1 MCLCLLV
8 VVNIIVYKYV
18 HTKKNSIF
26 SPIEKNGFRIM
37 EDRTAKKQLGN
48 CWNVLRTVS
57 RSGTV
62 GTISK
67 KVSSKK
73 HLQGENSSRS
83 KLEQF
88 QFKYQPFLSF
98 RPVRS
103 AMFPMNTEKTDFKC
117 KKKWNSSEFHPNFY
131 DLTRHLSFTLKDQTK
146 TTFSQNF
153 VSSIFSLKFSII
165 WNIVS
170 VILGFV

>member
-1 MCLCLLV
+1 MF
-8 VVNIIVYKYV
+8 
-18 HTKKNSIF
+18 TQKKSIF

-48 CWNVLRTVS
+48 CWNVLGTVS

-67 KVSSKK
+67 KISSKK

-88 QFKYQPFLSF
+88 QYQPFLSI

-103 AMFPMNTEKTDFKC
+103 SMFRMKTGKRISNA
-117 KKKWNSSEFHPNFY
+117 KNENHSNSIRIFTIY
-131 DLTRHLSFTLKDQTK
+131 HLHTLKDQSK

-170 VILGFV
+170 VILGLV